1 MSKNVVVLGSQ
12 WGDEGKG
19 KIVDLLTDRAAAVV
33 RFQGGHNAG
42 HTLVIGEEKTVLH
55 LIPSGIL
62 RDNVTCLIGNGVVLS
77 PDALFKEIAELEERG
92 IPASERI
99 GISEACP
106 LILPYH
112 IALDQA
118 REIARGKEAIGTTG
132 RGIGPCYEDKVS
144 RRGIRLA
151 DLKDLEKFKVKL
163 AGVMEYHNF
172 TLKNYFKQD
181 EVDYQ
186 TVLDGVLSYR
196 DKLLSLIAD
205 VPGMIDGYRKQ
216 GKSIMFEGAQGT
228 LLDIDQGTY
237 PFVTSSNTTAGGACT
252 GSGIGPK
259 DLDYILGIT
268 KAYTTRVG
276 AGPFPTELFDD
287 DKDDPTIGQ
296 HLATVG
302 REVGATTGRD
312 RRCGWFDAVAL
323 RRAAQINSLTGLC
336 ITKLDVLDGLETI
349 RICASY
355 DYQGENI
362 HMPPLGA
369 DAIEQCTPV
378 YETMPGWSE
387 STVGAKSLDDL
398 PENARNYLKR
408 LEEAVGVPVDIVST
422 GPERDETIIIKHP
435 FD

>member
-42 HTLVIGEEKTVLH
+42 HTLVIGDEKTVLH

-62 RDNVTCLIGNGVVLS
+62 RDNVMCLIGNGVVLS
-77 PDALFKEIAELEERG
+77 PEALFKELNELEERG

-99 GISEACP
+99 RISEACP

-118 REIARGKEAIGTTG
+118 REVARGKSAIGTTG

-151 DLKDLEKFKVKL
+151 DLKDEVAFKDKL

-172 TLKNYFKQD
+172 ALKNYFKFD

-186 TVLDGVLSYR
+186 SVLEEVLGYR
-196 DKLLSLIAD
+196 EKLLSLIAD
-205 VPGMIDGYRKQ
+205 IPGMIDGFRKA

-276 AGPFPTELFDD
+276 AGPFPTELFDEV
-287 DKDDPTIGQ
+287 GN
-296 HLATVG
+296 HLGTKG
-302 REVGATTGRD
+302 HEFGATTGRS
-312 RRCGWFDAVAL
+312 RRCGWFDGVAL
-323 RRAAQINSLTGLC
+323 RRAAQINSLSGLC

-349 RICASY
+349 KLCTSY
-355 DYQGENI
+355 QYEGEQLE
-362 HMPPLGA
+362 MPPLGA
-369 DAIEQCTPV
+369 DAIEKCVPV
-378 YETMPGWSE
+378 YEEMPGWSE
-387 STVGAKSLDDL
+387 STEGARTMDAL

-408 LEEAVGVPVDIVST
+408 MEEIVGVPVDIVST
-422 GPERDETIIIKHP
+422 GPERDETIVLNHP
-435 FD
+435 FG